1 MPGEKKIDIELAWY
15 EQMTGIKFTQGS
27 VNVAPLYLNDKPTP
41 PYHLACGGFL
51 CWKKE
56 KISIEHEHTIHT

>member
-1 MPGEKKIDIELAWY
+1 MPGKKNSYRIVGTSRMA
-15 EQMTGIKFTQGS
+15 GIKFTQGS